1 MNQQAKLKLGT
12 LNYMVNMRPVFNV
25 DALFSDE
32 TENYVMPMEPEAG
45 DHVKIRFRTER
56 DNVDAVYF
64 ISGATKKKCAWKG
77 AGEILT
83 IM

>member
-45 DHVKIRFRTER
+45 DHVKIRFRGCGLFYQWCNQEKNAPGKEQGR
-56 DNVDAVYF
+56 F
-64 ISGATKKKCAWKG
+64 
-77 AGEILT
+77 
-83 IM
+83 